1 MIDNKTTNYNFPL
14 PNAENTLLD
23 DCDRISSAISKID
36 NEINNLNNVVNTKI
50 DNEINNLNNVVNTKL
65 TAGSLKTIN
74 KQSII
79 GDGNIEI
86 QQKAVTISGD
96 VAMYAT
102 QSKIYKITNYNSFSR
117 YEVLADVGTA
127 TINEDTITYN
137 SILNSPSAVVLS
149 VSCDG
154 VISQFTLTINQSGV
168 QTPTII
174 SPSVNAVDQNKRVL
188 VQLSDFQS
196 FGNNDELQTATWQ
209 LSTDAD
215 FSTLLVNDTNSA
227 TSYTFSDLTI
237 STLYYY
243 RAKFSGHTNGDS
255 EWVKGQFTTKNR
267 FYELYQL
274 IGTAG
279 SQGFGV
285 GALNEL
291 QAAEVASWITPMQGA
306 TDPTSDNYGN
316 YTTTNGSIM
325 VCIPKFYYRRG
336 NENSP
341 LYEKYGKNCLDIV
354 GIEMFNTE
362 AEANAS
368 GYALP
373 RAFIDN
379 GEEKDYFFIDKY
391 KCSKDGNNSCKSI
404 ANVNPISLLQTSSG
418 GWTKSQGMTNCTGI
432 LADAITLSRA
442 RGDGRFQC
450 QSVFMNAAL
459 QMLIDAHAQAAT
471 STAYCAWYDSNGVK
485 NYPKGC
491 NNNALADVDDTTVTY
506 AQGDNGGSSY
516 KKPKTRAT
524 ANFAK
529 TTHNGQACG
538 VADLNGMLYEVLIGV
553 TNIGANDTA
562 TNQIQNATAYVLKR
576 SAKLADLTSGW
587 NGETDAWGTA
597 EKLAT
602 RYDLVN
608 DFFIGTNGALSGRV
622 GNGTNQVFSEVIDNT
637 DTEYLRANCG
647 YVKDANSIS
656 SNGSNMYGADY
667 YYEYNRENL
676 VVLGSSYWG
685 GSTNAGAFYRNY
697 NYRSN
702 NSGNFGFRAS
712 AYN

>member
-36 NEINNLNNVVNTKI
+36 NEINK
-50 DNEINNLNNVVNTKL
+50 LNNVVNTKL

-117 YEVLADVGTA
+117 YEVFADVGTA

-137 SILNSPSAVVLS
+137 SVLNSPSAVVLS

-325 VCIPKFYYRRG
+325 VCIPKFFYKRG

-341 LYEKYGKNCLDIV
+341 LYAKYGKNCLDIV

-379 GEEKDYFFIDKY
+379 GEEKDFFFIDKY
-391 KCSKDGNNSCKSI
+391 KCGKYGSASCSSLP
-404 ANVNPISLLQTSSG
+404 NVNPISLTTSNG
-418 GWTKSQGMTNCTGI
+418 YTKSQGMTNCSGI

-442 RGDGRFQC
+442 RGEGRFQC

-471 STAYCAWYDSNGVK
+471 STNYCAWYDGTGVK

-491 NNNALADVDDTTVTY
+491 NNNALADFDDTTVTY
-506 AQGDNGGSSY
+506 AQGDNGGSSA

-538 VADLNGMLYEVLIGV
+538 VADLNGMLFEVLIGV

-562 TNQIQNATAYVLKR
+562 TNKIKNATAYVLKR

-608 DFFIGTNGALSGRV
+608 DFFIGTNGAISGRV
-622 GNGTNQVFSEVIDNT
+622 GNGENQVFSGVINNT

-667 YYEYNRENL
+667 YYWEYNFENL
-676 VVLGSSYWG
+676 VVLGSYYWG
-685 GSTNAGAFYRNY
+685 GGTGAGAFYRNCSS
-697 NYRSN
+697 RSG
-702 NSGNFGFRAS
+702 SSVSCGFRAS

>member
-36 NEINNLNNVVNTKI
+36 NEINK
-50 DNEINNLNNVVNTKL
+50 LNNVVNTKL

-102 QSKIYKITNYNSFSR
+102 QSKIYKITNYNSFAR
-117 YEVLADVGTA
+117 YEVFADVGTA

-154 VISQFTLTINQSGV
+154 VVSQFTLTINQSGV

-325 VCIPKFYYRRG
+325 VCIPKFFYKRG

-341 LYEKYGKNCLDIV
+341 LYAKYGKNCLDIV

-379 GEEKDYFFIDKY
+379 GEEKDFFFIDKY
-391 KCSKDGNNSCKSI
+391 KCGKYGSASCSSLP
-404 ANVNPISLLQTSSG
+404 NVNPISLTTSNG
-418 GWTKSQGMTNCTGI
+418 YTKSQGMTNCSGI

-442 RGDGRFQC
+442 RGEGRFQC

-471 STAYCAWYDSNGVK
+471 STNYCAWYDGTGVK

-506 AQGDNGGSSY
+506 AQGDNGGSSV

-608 DFFIGTNGALSGRV
+608 DFFIGTNGAISGRV
-622 GNGTNQVFSEVIDNT
+622 GNGENQVFSGAINNT

-676 VVLGSSYWG
+676 VVLGSYYWYDNTG
-685 GSTNAGAFYRNY
+685 AGAFYRY
-697 NYRSN
+697 CYSRSN
-702 NSGNFGFRAS
+702 DSLIFGFRAS

>member
-36 NEINNLNNVVNTKI
+36 NEINK
-50 DNEINNLNNVVNTKL
+50 LNNVVNTKL

-102 QSKIYKITNYNSFSR
+102 QSKIYKITNYNSFAR
-117 YEVLADVGTA
+117 YEVFADVGTA

-154 VISQFTLTINQSGV
+154 VVSQFTLTINQSGV

-325 VCIPKFYYRRG
+325 VCIPKFFYKRG

-341 LYEKYGKNCLDIV
+341 LYAKYGKNCLDIV

-379 GEEKDYFFIDKY
+379 GEEKDFFFIDKY
-391 KCSKDGNNSCKSI
+391 KCGKYGSASCSSLP
-404 ANVNPISLLQTSSG
+404 NVNPISLTTSNG
-418 GWTKSQGMTNCTGI
+418 YTKSQGMTNCSGI

-442 RGDGRFQC
+442 RGEGRFQC

-471 STAYCAWYDSNGVK
+471 STNYCAWYDGTGVK

-506 AQGDNGGSSY
+506 AQGDNGGSSV

-608 DFFIGTNGALSGRV
+608 DFFIGTNGAISGRV
-622 GNGTNQVFSEVIDNT
+622 GNGENQVFSGAINNT

-676 VVLGSSYWG
+676 VVLGSYHWN
-685 GSTNAGAFYRNY
+685 GSTSAGAFSRNCS
-697 NYRSN
+697 YRSS
-702 NSGNFGFRAS
+702 NSSYFGFRAS

>member
-36 NEINNLNNVVNTKI
+36 NEINK
-50 DNEINNLNNVVNTKL
+50 LNNVVNTKL

-102 QSKIYKITNYNSFSR
+102 QSKIYKITNYNSFAR
-117 YEVLADVGTA
+117 YEVFADVGTA

-325 VCIPKFYYRRG
+325 VCIPKFFYKRG

-341 LYEKYGKNCLDIV
+341 LYAKYGKNCLDIV

-379 GEEKDYFFIDKY
+379 GEEKDFFFIDKY
-391 KCSKDGNNSCKSI
+391 KCGKYGSASCSSLP
-404 ANVNPISLLQTSSG
+404 NVNPISLTTSNG
-418 GWTKSQGMTNCTGI
+418 YTKSQGMTNCSGI

-442 RGDGRFQC
+442 RGEGRFQC

-471 STAYCAWYDSNGVK
+471 STNYCAWYDGTGVK

-506 AQGDNGGSSY
+506 AQGDNGGSSV

-608 DFFIGTNGALSGRV
+608 DFFIGTNGAISGRV
-622 GNGTNQVFSEVIDNT
+622 GNGENQVFSGAINNT

-676 VVLGSSYWG
+676 VVLGSCNWYD
-685 GSTNAGAFYRNY
+685 NAVAGAFFRYY
-697 NYRSN
+697 YYRSG
-702 NSGNFGFRAS
+702 SSSYFGFRAS

>member
-23 DCDRISSAISKID
+23 DCDRISSAIS
-36 NEINNLNNVVNTKI
+36 KI

-117 YEVLADVGTA
+117 YEVFADVGTA

-137 SILNSPSAVVLS
+137 SVLNSPSAVVLS

-325 VCIPKFYYRRG
+325 VCIPKFFYKRG

-341 LYEKYGKNCLDIV
+341 LYAKYGKNCLDIV

-379 GEEKDYFFIDKY
+379 GEEKDFFFIDKY
-391 KCSKDGNNSCKSI
+391 KCGKYGSASCSSLP
-404 ANVNPISLLQTSSG
+404 NVNPISLTTSNG
-418 GWTKSQGMTNCTGI
+418 YTKSQGMTNCSGRV
-432 LADAITLSRA
+432 ADAITLSRA
-442 RGDGRFQC
+442 RGEGRFQC

-471 STAYCAWYDSNGVK
+471 STNYCAWYDGTGVK

-491 NNNALADVDDTTVTY
+491 NNNALADFDDTTVTY
-506 AQGDNGGSSY
+506 AQDDSRESSV

-538 VADLNGMLYEVLIGV
+538 VADLNGMLYDVLIGV

-562 TNQIQNATAYVLKR
+562 KNQIQNATAYVLKR

-608 DFFIGTNGALSGRV
+608 DFFIGTNGEMSGKV
-622 GNGTNQVFSEVIDNT
+622 GNGENQVFSGVINNT

-667 YYEYNRENL
+667 YLEYNRENL
-676 VVLGSSYWG
+676 VVLGSYYWG
-685 GSTNAGAFYRNY
+685 GGTRAGAFYRNCASRSY
-697 NYRSN
+697 N
-702 NSGNFGFRAS
+702 GNGCGFRAS

>member
-23 DCDRISSAISKID
+23 DCDRISSAIS
-36 NEINNLNNVVNTKI
+36 KI

-102 QSKIYKITNYNSFSR
+102 QSKIYKITNYNSFAR
-117 YEVLADVGTA
+117 YEVFADVGTA

-325 VCIPKFYYRRG
+325 VCIPKFFYKRG

-341 LYEKYGKNCLDIV
+341 LYAKYGKNCLDIV

-379 GEEKDYFFIDKY
+379 GEEKDFFFIDKY
-391 KCSKDGNNSCKSI
+391 KCGKYGSASCSSLP
-404 ANVNPISLLQTSSG
+404 NVNPISLTTSNG
-418 GWTKSQGMTNCTGI
+418 YTKSQGMTNCSGI

-442 RGDGRFQC
+442 RGEGRFQC

-471 STAYCAWYDSNGVK
+471 STNYCAWYDGTGVK

-506 AQGDNGGSSY
+506 AQGDNGGSSA

-562 TNQIQNATAYVLKR
+562 ANQIQNATAYVLKR

-608 DFFIGTNGALSGRV
+608 DFFIGTNGAISGRV
-622 GNGTNQVFSEVIDNT
+622 GNGENQVFSGAINNT
-637 DTEYLRANCG
+637 YTEYLRANCG

-667 YYEYNRENL
+667 YAEYNRENL
-676 VVLGSSYWG
+676 VVLGSYNWTAATG
-685 GSTNAGAFYRNY
+685 AGAFYRNY
-697 NYRSN
+697 DYRSS
-702 NSGNFGFRAS
+702 NSYYFGFRAS

>member
-36 NEINNLNNVVNTKI
+36 NEINK
-50 DNEINNLNNVVNTKL
+50 LNNVVNTKL

-117 YEVLADVGTA
+117 YEVFADVGTA

-137 SILNSPSAVVLS
+137 SVLNSPSAVVLS

-341 LYEKYGKNCLDIV
+341 LYAKYGKNCLDIV

-379 GEEKDYFFIDKY
+379 GEEKDFFFIDKY
-391 KCSKDGNNSCKSI
+391 KCGKYGSASCSSLP
-404 ANVNPISLLQTSSG
+404 NVNPISLTTANG
-418 GWTKSQGMTNCTGI
+418 YTKSQGMTNCSGI

-442 RGDGRFQC
+442 RGEGRFQC

-471 STAYCAWYDSNGVK
+471 STTYCAWYDGTGVK

-491 NNNALADVDDTTVTY
+491 NNNALADVDDTSVTY
-506 AQGDNGGSSY
+506 AQGDNGGSSA
-516 KKPKTRAT
+516 KKPKTRAV
-524 ANFAK
+524 ANFNK

-608 DFFIGTNGALSGRV
+608 DFFIGTNGAISGRV
-622 GNGTNQVFSEVIDNT
+622 GNGENQVFSGAINNT
-637 DTEYLRANCG
+637 DPEYLRANCG

-676 VVLGSSYWG
+676 VVLGSYNWS
-685 GSTNAGAFYRNY
+685 GSTYAGAFYRSSTS
-697 NYRSN
+697 RSYN
-702 NSGNFGFRAS
+702 NSYYGFRAS

>member
-23 DCDRISSAISKID
+23 DCDRISSAIS
-36 NEINNLNNVVNTKI
+36 KI

-102 QSKIYKITNYNSFSR
+102 QSKIYKITNYNSFAR
-117 YEVLADVGTA
+117 YEVFADVGTA

-137 SILNSPSAVVLS
+137 SVLNSPSAVVLS

-325 VCIPKFYYRRG
+325 VCIPKFFYKRG

-341 LYEKYGKNCLDIV
+341 LYAKYGKNCLDIV

-379 GEEKDYFFIDKY
+379 GEEKDFFFIDKY
-391 KCSKDGNNSCKSI
+391 KCGKYDSASCSSLP
-404 ANVNPISLLQTSSG
+404 NVNPISLTTSNG
-418 GWTKSQGMTNCTGI
+418 YTKSQGMTNCSGI

-442 RGDGRFQC
+442 RGEGRFQC

-471 STAYCAWYDSNGVK
+471 STTYCAWYDGTGVK

-491 NNNALADVDDTTVTY
+491 NNNALSDVDDTTVTY
-506 AQGDNGGSSY
+506 AQGDNGGSTA

-608 DFFIGTNGALSGRV
+608 DFFIGTNGAISGRV
-622 GNGTNQVFSEVIDNT
+622 GNGENQVFSGVINNT
-637 DTEYLRANCG
+637 DPEYLRANCG

-676 VVLGSSYWG
+676 VVLGSYYWG
-685 GSTNAGAFYRNY
+685 GDARAGAFCRSY
-697 NYRSN
+697 NYRSYT
-702 NSGNFGFRAS
+702 SYYYGFRAS

>member
-23 DCDRISSAISKID
+23 DCGRISTAISNID
-36 NEINNLNNVVNTKI
+36 TQIANLSTTLSGDVENITTA
-50 DNEINNLNNVVNTKL
+50 LNTKL

-74 KQSII
+74 NQSII

-102 QSKIYKITNYNSFSR
+102 QSKTYKITNYNSFAN
-117 YEVLADVGTA
+117 YEVSADVGTA
-127 TINEDTITYN
+127 TINGKNITYN
-137 SILNSPSAVVLS
+137 SVLNSPSAVVLS

-174 SPSVNAVDQNKRVL
+174 SPSVNAVDQNKRVM

-196 FGNNDELQTATWQ
+196 FGNADTLQTTTWQ

-215 FSTLLVNDTNSA
+215 FSTLLVNETNAA
-227 TSYTFSDLTI
+227 TTYTFSDLTV

-243 RAKFSGHTNGDS
+243 RAKFSGYTNGDS
-255 EWVKGQFTTKNR
+255 AWISGQFTTKNR

-291 QAAEVASWITPMQGA
+291 QTAEVASWITPMQGA

-336 NENSP
+336 DENSP
-341 LYEKYGKNCLDIV
+341 LYAKYGKNCLDIV

-379 GEEKDYFFIDKY
+379 GEEKEYFFIDKY
-391 KCSKDGNNSCKSI
+391 KCSKDGKNSCKSI
-404 ANVNPISLLQTSSG
+404 ANVNPISLYQASSG
-418 GWTKSQGMTNCTGI
+418 SWTKSQGMTNCTGI

-442 RGDGRFQC
+442 RGEGRFQC

-471 STAYCAWYDSNGVK
+471 STTYCAWYDGTGVK

-506 AQGDNGGSSY
+506 AQGDTGSGTH

-529 TTHNGQACG
+529 TTHNGQNNG

-553 TNIGANDTA
+553 TNIGASDTA
-562 TNQIQNATAYVLKR
+562 TNQIKNATAYVLKR

-587 NGETDAWGTA
+587 NSATDAWGTA
-597 EKLAT
+597 EMLAT
-602 RYDLVN
+602 RYELVN
-608 DFFIGTNGALSGRV
+608 DFFIGTDGALSGYV
-622 GNGTNQVFSEVIDNT
+622 GNGTNQVFSEVTDNT

-656 SNGSNMYGADY
+656 ANGSNMYGLDQY
-667 YYEYNRENL
+667 NEYNRENL
-676 VVLGSSYWG
+676 VVLGSYSWNS
-685 GSTNAGAFYRNY
+685 STLAGAFSRYT
-697 NYRSN
+697 NYRSYN
-702 NSGNFGFRAS
+702 NSYYGFRAS

>member
-36 NEINNLNNVVNTKI
+36 NEINK
-50 DNEINNLNNVVNTKL
+50 LNNVVNTKL

-102 QSKIYKITNYNSFSR
+102 QSKIYKITNYNSFAR
-117 YEVLADVGTA
+117 YEVFADVGTA

-154 VISQFTLTINQSGV
+154 VVSQFTLTINQSGV

-325 VCIPKFYYRRG
+325 VCIPKFFYKRG

-341 LYEKYGKNCLDIV
+341 LYAKYGKNCLDIV

-379 GEEKDYFFIDKY
+379 GEEKDFFFIDKY
-391 KCSKDGNNSCKSI
+391 KCGKYGSASCSSLP
-404 ANVNPISLLQTSSG
+404 NVNPISLTTSNG
-418 GWTKSQGMTNCTGI
+418 YTKSQGMTNCSGI

-442 RGDGRFQC
+442 RGEGRFQC

-471 STAYCAWYDSNGVK
+471 STNYCAWYDGTGVK

-506 AQGDNGGSSY
+506 AQGDNGGSSV

-608 DFFIGTNGALSGRV
+608 DFFIGTNGAISGRV
-622 GNGTNQVFSEVIDNT
+622 GNGENQVFSGAINNT

-685 GSTNAGAFYRNY
+685 GSTGAGAFYRY
-697 NYRSN
+697 CYSRSN
-702 NSGNFGFRAS
+702 DSLIFGFRAS